1 MGNKLYISMYHYTR
15 DLKHSRYPEIKG
27 LEISLFRHQLE
38 YMKTNF
44 NIVTMEQVIA
54 AVGGGDFR
62 NFLRKHFY

>member
-1 MGNKLYISMYHYTR
+1 MKGKVEGNKLYISMYHYTR

-54 AVGGGDFR
+54 AVGGGIFGTS
-62 NFLRKHFY
+62 